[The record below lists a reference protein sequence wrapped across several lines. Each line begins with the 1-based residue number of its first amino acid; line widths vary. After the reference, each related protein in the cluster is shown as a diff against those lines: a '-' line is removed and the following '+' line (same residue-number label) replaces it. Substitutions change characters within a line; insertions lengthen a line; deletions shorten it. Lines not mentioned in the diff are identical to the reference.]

1 MLLLAILV
9 LPVPAI
15 AAEPLA
21 TVTGRKDG
29 KDLSY
34 QDGQDTI
41 GLGMVVSVFGSARLE
56 YAATK
61 ERWDAARQRD
71 HVRVRFSRPTS
82 LATQLVDPGGKR
94 YAVDEIL
101 VRTKPG
107 DVPPAAWDPNAGW
120 GSSDT
125 LLARCGEKY
134 YSFSK
139 YEGALT
145 QLLIQWFGPAP
156 PVRE

>member
-1 MLLLAILV
+1 MLLSAILV
-9 LPVPAI
+9 LPVTAI
-15 AAEPLA
+15 AAEPAA

-34 QDGQDTI
+34 QGGQDTI

-61 ERWDAARQRD
+61 ERWDVARQRD
-71 HVRVRFSRPTS
+71 HIRVRFSRPTT
-82 LATQLVDPGGKR
+82 LATLLVDPVGKR

-107 DVPPAAWDPNAGW
+107 DVPPAAWDPNADW
-120 GSSDT
+120 GAGDT

-134 YSFSK
+134 YSFAK
-139 YEGALT
+139 YEGVLV
-145 QLLIQWFGPAP
+145 QPLIKWFGPTP
-156 PVRE
+156 PVEE